1 MVIDIDIN
9 IDIVIDIAI
18 NINIGN
24 LNTDSSTVRFAHAC
38 FI

>member
-1 MVIDIDIN
+1 MVTDIDIN

-24 LNTDSSTVRFAHAC
+24 LNTDLFTVRFAHAC